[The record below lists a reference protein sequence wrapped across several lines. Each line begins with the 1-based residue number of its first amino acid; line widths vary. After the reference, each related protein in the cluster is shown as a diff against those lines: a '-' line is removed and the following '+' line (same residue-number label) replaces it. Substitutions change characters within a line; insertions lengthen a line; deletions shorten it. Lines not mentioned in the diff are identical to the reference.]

1 VDTIYFDL
9 AKAFDKVPHQ
19 CPATDVKVE
28 GTRHRRFSGK
38 LDKVMVVRQMAEY
51 VWMVH
56 FRAGQ
61 GLVWCSPGSVL
72 GPVLF
77 LIFINDL
84 DNAIFSNVLK
94 FADDTKVYKVVDNQF
109 DGAQLQSDLDSLGDW
124 AVKWQMKFNVEKCKV
139 VHYGKRSI
147 DVEYSLYGQ
156 PLEEVVSEKDLG
168 VVFSNDLKV
177 RRQCEE
183 AYS

>member
-1 VDTIYFDL
+1 MWSG
-9 AKAFDKVPHQ
+9 VPQ
-19 CPATDVKVE
+19 
-28 GTRHRRFSGK
+28 
-38 LDKVMVVRQMAEY
+38 
-51 VWMVH
+51 
-56 FRAGQ
+56 
-61 GLVWCSPGSVL
+61 GSVL

-109 DGAQLQSDLDSLGDW
+109 DSVQLQSDLDSLGDW

-147 DVEYSLYGQ
+147 DVEYNLYGQ
-156 PLEEVVSEKDLG
+156 PLEEVASEKIWELS
-168 VVFSNDLKV
+168 FPTT
-177 RRQCEE
+177 
-183 AYS
+183 